1 MGRFDP
7 MAPPPRMAATC
18 AKETAGVDVKRTL
31 KIARVTLNI
40 GRRNADHERQ
50 EANNSRWLITTTQKS
65 SAASRI
71 T

>member
-1 MGRFDP
+1 MTG
-7 MAPPPRMAATC
+7 AC
-18 AKETAGVDVKRTL
+18 AKQTPGVDVKRTL

-40 GRRNADHERQ
+40 GRRNADHEGQ